1 MRAPVIGLSDHCVIV
16 TSWRPASGG
25 EGSHATCKGPRRDQV
40 GTKLGFSVSWCLRGS
55 IAELAAVVGRKDRTK
70 VRHQVRKPPL
80 GREGIVNP

>member
-1 MRAPVIGLSDHCVIV
+1 MRAPVIGLSDHRVIV

-55 IAELAAVVGRKDRTK
+55 SRNSRRWSEGRTAPRSDTRF
-70 VRHQVRKPPL
+70 VNRRW